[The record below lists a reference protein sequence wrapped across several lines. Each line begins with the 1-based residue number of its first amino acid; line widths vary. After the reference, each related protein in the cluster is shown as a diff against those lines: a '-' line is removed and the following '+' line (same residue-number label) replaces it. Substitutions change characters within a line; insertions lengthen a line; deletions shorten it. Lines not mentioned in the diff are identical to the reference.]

1 MSVQESKTSVMK
13 LFTTGQSGR
22 CRAWIVLCWISVS
35 LAVSGQ
41 TSVTFRLD
49 LGELA
54 GQGLFSSPRGDRV
67 FVRGAF
73 NGWSGTECELTP
85 RDGSGLYMGTFQ
97 LEATAGDSL
106 AYKFVI
112 ERAGVHD
119 FWEVQPDPL
128 NLPDGNRILVVTG
141 TEMELPVTTFV
152 HDEYFQFPVLFSR
165 EKLTADFDTMR
176 AMLERIH
183 PALYD
188 YTPREE
194 LDAAFDQAREQIRDP
209 MDVRDYFNMLSGV
222 MALIG
227 CGHSHLW
234 IPGDFWNSAPE
245 RLFPLKLVAGP
256 QGVLV
261 KDDLTGEEKVPAGS
275 RIVAINGVPVE
286 EIMAGLEAVTA
297 ADGFNPSYKR
307 YMVARHFSKKYAMVY
322 GFPDSFMVEAVDPG
336 SNGNREISLSGVAAT
351 VVDRGN
357 QSHDELS
364 FRILEGKST
373 ASLTI
378 NTFGYYDRVEMFHA
392 FIDSVFR
399 EIRLQ
404 GTEHLILDLRG
415 NAGGD
420 PFCAAY
426 LLAYLEHEPVPY
438 FDRHY
443 GRYDTLALPLPQP
456 AGHFK
461 GKLYTLVD
469 GGGFSTTGHFCA
481 LLKYHG
487 IGTFIG
493 EETGATYTCTGSV
506 MYPTLKQTRIILGT
520 ARNRRYTAA
529 VKGMDPRRGIIPDH
543 LVAPSPEDLRTGRD
557 AVFEF
562 ALSLAD
568 E

>member
-1 MSVQESKTSVMK
+1 MTRE
-13 LFTTGQSGR
+13 LFTPGRTGWTR
-22 CRAWIVLCWISVS
+22 TWLVLCWMSVN
-35 LAVSGQ
+35 LALSAQ
-41 TSVTFRLD
+41 TPVTFRLD
-49 LGELA
+49 LAELE
-54 GQGLFSSPRGDRV
+54 GQELFSSLRGDRV
-67 FVRGAF
+67 FVRGDF
-73 NGWSGTECELTP
+73 NGWTGTECELTP
-85 RDGSGLYMGTFQ
+85 RKGSGLYEGTF
-97 LEATAGDSL
+97 LLDAATGDSV

-112 ERAGVHD
+112 ARAGEHYY
-119 FWEVQPDPL
+119 WEVDPDPL
-128 NLPDGNRILVVTG
+128 NPPDGNRILVMTD
-141 TEMELPVTTFV
+141 TALELPVTTFV
-152 HDEYFQFPVLFSR
+152 HDAYFQFPVLFSR

-194 LDAAFDQAREQIRDP
+194 LDAAFDQARDQIRDS
-209 MDVRDYFNMLSGV
+209 MDFRDYFTRLSAV

-234 IPGDFWNSAPE
+234 IPGDFWSSAPE
-245 RLFPLKLVAGP
+245 RLFPLKLTAGP
-256 QGVLV
+256 EGVLV
-261 KDDLTGEEKVPAGS
+261 KDDLSGQGVVPVGS
-275 RIVAINGVPVE
+275 RLVAVNGLPVE

-307 YMVARHFSKKYAMVY
+307 YMVARQFSKKYAMTY
-322 GFPDSFMVEAVDPG
+322 GFPETFRVEAMVPG
-336 SNGNREISLSGVAAT
+336 SDATREFALAGVAAA
-351 VVDRGN
+351 VVDRSN
-357 QSHDELS
+357 QSRNELS
-364 FRILEGKST
+364 FKTLDGNRT
-373 ASLTI
+373 ALLTI

-399 EIRLQ
+399 EISLQ
-404 GTEHLILDLRG
+404 GTKHLILDLRG

-438 FDRHY
+438 FDKHY

-456 AGHFK
+456 ANHFT
-461 GKLYTLVD
+461 GKLFTLVD

-493 EETGATYTCTGSV
+493 EETGATFTCTGSV
-506 MYPTLKQTRIILGT
+506 IYPTLKQTRIILGT
-520 ARNRRYTAA
+520 ARNQRYTAA
-529 VKGMDPRRGIIPDH
+529 VKGMDPHRGIIPDYP
-543 LVAPSPEDLRTGRD
+543 VAPSPEDLRRGRD

-568 E
+568 D